1 MGKKSSLVAHRILSQ
16 RKLVPELHDD
26 RGGGLCKEPT
36 LSTDSC
42 SKDVLHSELLA
53 KKRDDEGGSKLG
65 PIKEQQ
71 ENPAHQQAI
80 LQSLASYLEGELI
93 TRLQSYSTSLA
104 EVEAINKERLFY
116 HNKLI
121 QIEKMC
127 ERAQPYASTAPL
139 VESVISIL
147 GSTTDRPSPC

>member
-1 MGKKSSLVAHRILSQ
+1 MGKKSSLVAHRTLSQ

-36 LSTDSC
+36 PSTDSC

-71 ENPAHQQAI
+71 ENAAHQQAI
-80 LQSLASYLEGELI
+80 LQSLAS
-93 TRLQSYSTSLA
+93 
-104 EVEAINKERLFY
+104 
-116 HNKLI
+116 
-121 QIEKMC
+121 
-127 ERAQPYASTAPL
+127 
-139 VESVISIL
+139 
-147 GSTTDRPSPC
+147 